1 MILSCGDALYDVFMA
16 SKPGGG
22 QGGLALDARVGGSPL
37 NVAIGL
43 SRLGQPTGFFAK
55 VSTDPFGQNLVGYL
69 AAEEVDTGLCVRT
82 DAPTTL
88 AVVALDAKGVPTYS
102 FYTNGTADRSLERAE
117 LPARLPDAIRAIHIG
132 SYATALEPTAGSL
145 EALVTRENSRRFI
158 SYDPNVR
165 PSIVPERD
173 LWRGRVAAL
182 TAQAHL
188 VKASVEDIAFL
199 YPGADEADILREWLQ
214 RGVCLAVA
222 TRGEGGA
229 LAMTRSGLVAEV
241 KSPHVAVIDTVGA
254 GDTFQAALL
263 TWLAEDGR
271 LSPDGIA
278 SLSERQLAALLE
290 FAARAAAITCSR
302 RGADMP
308 RRAEV
313 QPV

>member
-1 MILSCGDALYDVFMA
+1 MILSCGDALYDVFA
-16 SKPGGG
+16 AARPGGG
-22 QGGLALDARVGGSPL
+22 STGGMALDARVGGSPL

-55 VSTDPFGQNLVGYL
+55 VSTDPFGQNLIAHLTNERV
-69 AAEEVDTGLCVRT
+69 ETGLCVRT
-82 DAPTTL
+82 AAPTTL
-88 AVVALDAKGVPTYS
+88 AIVALDAKGVPTYS
-102 FYTNGTADRSLERAE
+102 FYTEGTADRSLERGE

-145 EALVTRENSRRFI
+145 EALVTRERSRRFI
-158 SYDPNVR
+158 AYDPNVR
-165 PSIVPERD
+165 PSIVPD
-173 LWRGRVAAL
+173 PALWRGRVAAL
-182 TAQAHL
+182 SAQAHL
-188 VKASVEDIAFL
+188 VKASVEDIGFL
-199 YPGADEADILREWLQ
+199 YPGADERDILREWLA

-222 TRGEGGA
+222 TRGENGA
-229 LAMTRSGLVAEV
+229 IAMTRAGLVAEV
-241 KSPHVAVIDTVGA
+241 PSPRVSVTDTVGA

-278 SLSERQLAALLE
+278 AMTARDLGAILE

-313 QPV
+313 